1 LDGSHTKYAKSESP
15 KQFGGNTYDAPA
27 LRYGG
32 SGRSENKLR
41 PVADFFGTAAM
52 EKSPACAGSGTWKI
66 PNTTPLNTASGEE
79 VMS

>member
-41 PVADFFGTAAM
+41 PVVDFFRTTVMKKLARM
-52 EKSPACAGSGTWKI
+52 RWQRNLEDPQHNPA
-66 PNTTPLNTASGEE
+66 
-79 VMS
+79 